1 MFVWRLSE
9 ANLTSEINIDFF
21 YRKKKIIQEN
31 FHKSL
36 LHKLE
41 AITLFDKKLILQF
54 LRGIHIN
61 IPLSQNVAN
70 IFATI
75 IKLLSFLKL
84 NLHAIWLIG
93 RFSYH
98 DSNWYLFHLKISHKM
113 YYCNDLSLVS
123 GCFYAVTFFLFI
135 SLRAAEKDSNLLV
148 YKQAFP

>member
-61 IPLSQNVAN
+61 IPFSQNVAN

-98 DSNWYLFHLKISHKM
+98 DSNWYLFHLKISRKM
-113 YYCNDLSLVS
+113 YFYCNDLSLVT
-123 GCFYAVTFFLFI
+123 GCFYAVTFFY
-135 SLRAAEKDSNLLV
+135 SLV
-148 YKQAFP
+148 YAQQRKTLIY

>member
-61 IPLSQNVAN
+61 IPFSQNVAN

-93 RFSYH
+93 RFSYN
-98 DSNWYLFHLKISHKM
+98 DSNWYLFHLKISRKM
-113 YYCNDLSLVS
+113 YFYCNDLSLVS
-123 GCFYAVTFFLFI
+123 GCFYAVTFFY
-135 SLRAAEKDSNLLV
+135 SLV
-148 YKQAFP
+148 YAQQGKTLIY